1 MKKTKNTI
9 FPLMVAIL
17 VVLIFIGCQEDPVG
31 VTDIDTGLPEITAIS
46 SGVDKMLA
54 GGETDVAVTA
64 KQGSSYKWSADA
76 GSFADASSAMTTWS
90 SEGISESVAIQL
102 VCIVSNGSGSR
113 QASVTVQVV
122 FSTTPVFHWPF
133 DSDFTESMAD
143 NNGVAGSGV
152 SINTADPKLGAG
164 CASFPG
170 GDALSA
176 DIVMG
181 ITDNEGLALDDFFT
195 LVLWMKTTSEH
206 GAILGKVPE
215 LNEWDWDG
223 SKNLQTNGD
232 YGFFGYNAQGWR
244 TAVAG
249 EELGEND
256 GEWHMIA
263 VTHFAD
269 EDLYELYFD
278 GELVSDG
285 GVPYGETQPDEDNV
299 FYVGGTEWPG
309 PWEGLVDDLKYYDV
323 ILSPAEIGLL
333 ALAE

>member
-1 MKKTKNTI
+1 M
-9 FPLMVAIL
+9 
-17 VVLIFIGCQEDPVG
+17 G
-31 VTDIDTGLPEITAIS
+31 VTDIDTSLPEITAIV
-46 SGVDKMLA
+46 SGVNKMLA
-54 GGETDVAVTA
+54 GDETDVAVTA
-64 KQGSSYKWSADA
+64 KQGTSYKWSAVA
-76 GSFADASSAMTTWS
+76 GTFADESATNTTWS
-90 SEGISESVAIQL
+90 SEGID
-102 VCIVSNGSGSR
+102 VSSAVKLGCTVTNSSGSSK
-113 QASVTVQVV
+113 ASVTVQVV
-122 FSTTPVFHWPF
+122 VSTVPVYHWPF
-133 DSDFTESMAD
+133 DSDFTENQAD
-143 NNGVAGSGV
+143 NDGIPGSSV
-152 SINTADPKLGAG
+152 TINTSDPKLGTG

-170 GDALSA
+170 GDELTA

-195 LVLWMKTTSEH
+195 LVLWMKTTAEN

-215 LNEWDWDG
+215 LNEWDWEG

-263 VTHFAD
+263 VTHFAN

-299 FYVGGTEWPG
+299 FYVGGTDWPG

-323 ILSPAEIGLL
+323 VLTPAEIGLL

>member
-17 VVLIFIGCQEDPVG
+17 VVLIFLGCQEDPVG
-31 VTDIDTGLPEITAIS
+31 VADIDTGLPEITDIS

-54 GGETDVAVTA
+54 GDETDVAVTA

-102 VCIVSNGSGSR
+102 VCTVSNGSGS
-113 QASVTVQVV
+113 
-122 FSTTPVFHWPF
+122 
-133 DSDFTESMAD
+133 
-143 NNGVAGSGV
+143 NGVAGSGV

-170 GDALSA
+170 GDELTA

-181 ITDNEGLALDDFFT
+181 ITDNEGLALDDYFT

-249 EELGEND
+249 EELCEND

-299 FYVGGTEWPG
+299 FYVGGTDWPG

-323 ILSPAEIGLL
+323 VLSPAEIGLL